1 MSDERHKNNFAFSII
16 IFLIITV
23 VGSDSFESYYVVAW
37 ADYGNNYF
45 IVQTVVSLNIQE
57 SMVCRAFFFN
67 NWRGIALIKLFPI
80 QTLRLF

>member
-67 NWRGIALIKLFPI
+67 N
-80 QTLRLF
+80 